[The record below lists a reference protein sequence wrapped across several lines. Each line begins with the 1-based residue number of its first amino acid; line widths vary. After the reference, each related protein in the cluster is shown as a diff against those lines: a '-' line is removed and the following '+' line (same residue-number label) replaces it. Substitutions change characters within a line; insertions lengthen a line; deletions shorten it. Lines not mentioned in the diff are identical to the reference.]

1 MYTGN
6 REHSAVNN
14 NTMASFMFETDSEM
28 APFSPASSIS
38 LMSVGS
44 DNSPAPSPS
53 SPDHSQTYPR
63 YQNIYE
69 ERLQPLKR
77 AVSEARPMPQPTH
90 QVSYNPSIQ
99 ARFNNALQNNDISEL
114 QDILQSSSDNN
125 NIDINLYNQDGQTP
139 IQQACMSGQL
149 AIVQL
154 MIRFG
159 ADPNLR
165 SRDGWATLHLASFY
179 GNSEI
184 LQYIILCS
192 KR

>member
-1 MYTGN
+1 
-6 REHSAVNN
+6 
-14 NTMASFMFETDSEM
+14 
-28 APFSPASSIS
+28 
-38 LMSVGS
+38 
-44 DNSPAPSPS
+44 
-53 SPDHSQTYPR
+53 
-63 YQNIYE
+63 
-69 ERLQPLKR
+69 
-77 AVSEARPMPQPTH
+77 MPQPTH